1 MCGQASATGGISA
14 AQENLPVHW
23 GVKWRPQAQGADMS
37 PVRSVHLWSALPT
50 PLTGELQ
57 IDERSLERT
66 LQSSIDAGVTGLF
79 LGGTCGEGPWLP
91 DRERIRLVR
100 TAARFAQ
107 GRLKLAVQVSDNSGP
122 RILDNIRA
130 AQDAGADYGIIAPPL
145 SMMNATEERVLDLYR
160 SAITKSPLPMGLYD
174 LGRGRAFA
182 IPGERLR
189 DIYLLP
195 NLTLI
200 KDSSADPER
209 RKLALAI
216 RAERPE
222 LRLFCGDEF
231 NSLEYLE
238 AGYDGLMLGGAVVTA
253 PMLVRMIA
261 LLQAGHRA
269 EAQAVEQEMVAL
281 LRGIYGGKALACWL
295 TGLKY
300 ALVVQGL
307 FATTASFLEYPLT
320 PECRT
325 FIDRHFAKQPGVGLA
340 GRVPATG

>member
-1 MCGQASATGGISA
+1 MALAA

-23 GVKWRPQAQGADMS
+23 SVKPRPQAQGAGMS

-50 PLTGELQ
+50 PLTRELQ

-66 LQSSIDAGVTGLF
+66 LQNSIEQGVTGLF

-91 DRERIRLVR
+91 DRERVRLVR
-100 TAARFAQ
+100 TASRFAQ
-107 GRLKLAVQVSDNSGP
+107 GRLKLAVQVSDNSRP
-122 RILDNIRA
+122 RVLDNIRA

-145 SMMNATEERVLDLYR
+145 SMMNATEERVLEFYR
-160 SAITKSPLPMGLYD
+160 TTITNSPLPVGLYD
-174 LGRGRAFA
+174 LGRGRAFS
-182 IPGERLR
+182 IPAEQFR

-195 NLTLI
+195 NLALV

-231 NSLEYLE
+231 NGLEYLQ
-238 AGYDGLMLGGAVVTA
+238 AGYDGLMLGGAVITA

-261 LLQAGHRA
+261 LLQAGRPA
-269 EAQAVEQEMVAL
+269 EAHEVEQEMIAL

-320 PECRT
+320 PECRD
-325 FIDRHFAKQPGVGLA
+325 FIDRHFANRPGAGAA
-340 GRVPATG
+340 GRGPTTG